1 MIASFVGCDTLKIL
15 VHALDYYIKN
25 ADDKKP
31 SERDYICG
39 AANIAESLKDQL
51 NEEKKKR
58 NKRKLNPKN

>member
-1 MIASFVGCDTLKIL
+1 MMACFVGCDTLKTL

-25 ADDKKP
+25 ADDKNP

-39 AANIAESLKDQL
+39 AANIADSLKDIL
-51 NEEKKKR
+51 GEEKKKR

>member
-1 MIASFVGCDTLKIL
+1 MIASFVGVQTIKIL

-31 SERDYICG
+31 SESDNICG
-39 AANIAESLKDQL
+39 AANIAESLKKIL

-58 NKRKLNPKN
+58 NLRMLNP

>member
-1 MIASFVGCDTLKIL
+1 MIASFVGIQTIKIL

-39 AANIAESLKDQL
+39 AANIIASLKKIL

-58 NKRKLNPKN
+58 NLRMLNP

>member
-1 MIASFVGCDTLKIL
+1 MIASFVGVQTVKIL

-39 AANIAESLKDQL
+39 AANIAESLKKIL

-58 NKRKLNPKN
+58 NLRMLNP